1 MKTMRDL
8 FGLLLV
14 TLILLFGAGG
24 ALLWRGLRRLPYASG
39 GDGWTYGAASYYGE
53 AFRGRITA
61 SGDRFD
67 PSELTCACNIVP
79 LGTLLAVVRE
89 DGRKWVT
96 VRVNDRMPISTT
108 AKGRIVDLSQRAFL
122 QLAKEG
128 DGLVRVRIR
137 PSVR

>member
-1 MKTMRDL
+1 MKTMRDI

-14 TLILLFGAGG
+14 MLIMLVGTGVAI
-24 ALLWRGLRRLPYASG
+24 LWRGLRRVPHAQG